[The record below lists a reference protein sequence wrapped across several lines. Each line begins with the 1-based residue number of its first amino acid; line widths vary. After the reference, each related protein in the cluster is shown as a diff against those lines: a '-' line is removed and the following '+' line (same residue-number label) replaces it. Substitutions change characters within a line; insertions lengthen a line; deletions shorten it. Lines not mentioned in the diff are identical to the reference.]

1 VSRAESPTL
10 PAAPRIGRVL
20 RTSGEDLYYHGVR
33 LVPANV
39 AWGIGLIVTSV
50 ALSRSILGLVLVLVL
65 LPLTIG
71 LMGMATTL
79 VRERTL
85 VMGDLVR
92 SIRTEFAARLAL
104 GLAQLALFALAVV
117 DLLVGIQLAG
127 LGGLVLI
134 VTALYTLA
142 ATWVVGVV
150 AWPIVMDPLR
160 VGDPLRRRLRLALIL
175 VVAHPV
181 RLGALALLLAGLL
194 VAGTVLT
201 AAIVT
206 FMVAYVSLVAAHFVL
221 PAADRME
228 GRTAQ
233 AED

>member
-1 VSRAESPTL
+1 VRI
-10 PAAPRIGRVL
+10 AAQ
-20 RTSGEDLYYHGVR
+20 DLYYHGVR

-50 ALSRSILGLVLVLVL
+50 VLSRSVLGLVLVLGL

-71 LMGMATTL
+71 VMGMAATL

-92 SIRTEFAARLAL
+92 SIRTEFVPRLAL
-104 GLAQLALFALAVV
+104 SLAQLALFGVAAIDLVV
-117 DLLVGIQLAG
+117 GLQ
-127 LGGLVLI
+127 LGGLIGVVLV
-134 VTALYTLA
+134 VTALYTVM

-160 VGDPLRRRLRLALIL
+160 VGEPFRRRLRLAVIL

-181 RLGALALLLAGLL
+181 RFGALAILLAGLL
-194 VAGTVLT
+194 AVGTVLA

-206 FMVAYVSLVAAHFVL
+206 FMVAYTSLVAAHFVL
-221 PAADRME
+221 PAADRLE
-228 GRTAQ
+228 GRTVQ
-233 AED
+233 AEG

>member
-1 VSRAESPTL
+1 VSRAEARGL
-10 PAAPRIGRVL
+10 PAAPRLGRVV
-20 RTSGEDLYYHGVR
+20 RTAAEDLYFHGMR

-39 AWGIGLIVTSV
+39 AWGIVLIATSLV
-50 ALSRSILGLVLVLVL
+50 LSRTVLGLVLVLAL

-79 VRERTL
+79 VRERNL

-92 SIRTEFAARLAL
+92 SIRTEFVARLAL
-104 GLAQLALFALAVV
+104 GLAQLALLVLAVV
-117 DLLVGIQLAG
+117 DLLVGLQLAG
-127 LGGLVLI
+127 LLGLVLV

-142 ATWVVGVV
+142 ATWLVGVV

-160 VGDPLRRRLRLALIL
+160 VGEPLRRRLRIALIL
-175 VVAHPV
+175 VIAHPV

-194 VAGTVLT
+194 AVGTVLA

-206 FMVAYVSLVAAHFVL
+206 FMVAYASLVAAHFVL
-221 PAADRME
+221 PAADRLE
-228 GRTAQ
+228 GRRVLP
-233 AED
+233 DG